1 MSKPIITAIV
11 LNELYPGKRW
21 RIPTFGKDIL
31 LSDIIKEDTF
41 DIDEDLVNKKIAE
54 LEAAEPMRL
63 LRIER
68 NRKLTGTD
76 WRMVKDYKGTDQAD
90 WEVYRQAL
98 RDLPAT
104 SEPKLENG
112 QLTNITWP
120 EVPE

>member
-104 SEPKLENG
+104 AEPKLENG

-120 EVPE
+120 EEPE

>member
-76 WRMVKDYKGTDQAD
+76 WRMV
-90 WEVYRQAL
+90 
-98 RDLPAT
+98 
-104 SEPKLENG
+104 
-112 QLTNITWP
+112 
-120 EVPE
+120 

>member
-76 WRMVKDYKGTDQAD
+76 WRLVKDYKGTDQAD

-104 SEPKLENG
+104 AEPKLENG

-120 EVPE
+120 EVPQ